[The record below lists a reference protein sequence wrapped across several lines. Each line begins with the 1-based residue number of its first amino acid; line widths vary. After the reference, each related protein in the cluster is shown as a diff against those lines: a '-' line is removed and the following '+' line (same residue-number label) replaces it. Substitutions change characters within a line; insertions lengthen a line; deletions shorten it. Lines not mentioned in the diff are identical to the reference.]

1 MAQTIAT
8 ISICLFIVL
17 TQHLYNYMVRILFNK
32 MQWSES
38 LFIALTIL
46 MVMITCL
53 SFRLLILINK

>member
-17 TQHLYNYMVRILFNK
+17 TQHLYNYMFRILFNK

>member
-8 ISICLFIVL
+8 ISLCLFIVM

-38 LFIALTIL
+38 LLVALTIL
-46 MVMITCL
+46 MIIITSL